1 MLGAPEVDTVLQ
13 ARSRESRVEGQ
24 NHLPWPV
31 GHNCLDAIQDMIGH
45 LGCKHML
52 FDHVESSIDTLQPV
66 YVLGIAPIQMQ
77 DLALGLV
84 ELQEVG
90 MGPPL
95 KPAQVPLVGISSL

>member
-1 MLGAPEVDTVLQ
+1 MRAE
-13 ARSRESRVEGQ
+13 RQ
-24 NHLPWPV
+24 NHLPRPA
-31 GHNCLDAIQDMIGH
+31 GHTSLDATWDMVGL
-45 LGCKHML
+45 LGFKCTML
-52 FDHVESSIDTLQPV
+52 VRVESFINRHAQILLLRPALESFSAQPI

-95 KPAQVPLVGISSL
+95 KPAQVPLDSIPSL